1 MSRHIRMHRA
11 WINYPSTPR
20 QTTHPPKIWDLVLT
34 LRFKLWVLVGEEAP
48 VEASLPQAWYYGHL
62 GFRLLRL

>member
-1 MSRHIRMHRA
+1 MSRHIRMHKA

-20 QTTHPPKIWDLVLT
+20 QAPHPPKIWDLVLT
-34 LRFKLWVLVGEEAP
+34 LRFKLWVVVNEEAL
-48 VEASLPQAWYYGHL
+48 VETSLPQALLLGHL